1 MSSTKKGMSLMEVV
15 IGSAIML
22 TSMVSIIGVYGS
34 LTSMSLRTT
43 SRVQAAMLAEET
55 AEVLRFMRDTSWN
68 QNISTLANSTAYH
81 LVWVNGVWV
90 ATTTP
95 VTISNQFI
103 RTFTLSTV
111 NRDSTSY
118 DIVPSGGTLDTGTRK
133 ATIEVSWLDGVSTS
147 TRTAEMYIHNIF
159 SN

>member
-1 MSSTKKGMSLMEVV
+1 MSSTKKGMSLVEVV

-68 QNISTLANSTAYH
+68 QNISTLANSTTYH
-81 LVWVNGVWV
+81 LAWVNGAWV

-133 ATIEVSWLDGVSTS
+133 ATINISWLDGVSTS